1 MKFEPGRFLG
11 AYFLVNTLILKQTL
25 AAIKKVNIEQFH
37 PGLSVDCVIFGFHNS
52 QLKVLLV
59 KMKFTEQWSL
69 PGGLVHREESV
80 EYAAGRVLKDRTGL
94 ENIFLRQ
101 FYLFGE
107 PDRAKGNYNVQMF
120 EHMSPGVAT
129 AMKNFF
135 QQRFVTVGYYALVD
149 FSNVVPHPDYFSDA
163 CSWWSLHEI
172 PPLIIDHEKILNK
185 ALETLRLQLKYQ
197 PIGYQLLPEK
207 FTMPELQK
215 LYETILGK
223 ELDRRNFQRKMLSY
237 GILKSLGE
245 TRKGGA
251 HKAPYLY
258 SFDLEQYQK
267 ALEEGLEGG
276 W

>member
-1 MKFEPGRFLG
+1 MENAL
-11 AYFLVNTLILKQTL
+11 
-25 AAIKKVNIEQFH
+25 EQYH
-37 PGLSVDCVIFGFHNS
+37 PGLSIDCVIFGFHDS
-52 QLKVLLV
+52 QLKVLLL
-59 KMKFTEQWSL
+59 KMIHSERWAL
-69 PGGLVHREESV
+69 PGGFVLKEESV
-80 EYAAGRVLKDRTGL
+80 ENAAYRVLKDRTGL

-107 PDRAKGNYNVQMF
+107 PKRAADNLNEKLLNTPSSM
-120 EHMSPGVAT
+120 A
-129 AMKNFF
+129 FF
-135 QQRFVTVGYYALVD
+135 LQRFVTVGYYALVD
-149 FSNVVPHPDYFSDA
+149 FSNAMPRPDDISDDCRWWNLQEVP
-163 CSWWSLHEI
+163 L
-172 PPLIIDHEKILNK
+172 LIIDHKEILDK

-223 ELDRRNFQRKMLSY
+223 SLDRRNFQRKMLSY
-237 GILKSLGE
+237 GILKKLGE

-258 SFDLEQYQK
+258 SFDLEKYQQ
-267 ALEEGLEGG
+267 ALDEGLEGG

>member
-1 MKFEPGRFLG
+1 MVIFYFIYSKIHYILTKAPNTIEEDMPGQ
-11 AYFLVNTLILKQTL
+11 Y
-25 AAIKKVNIEQFH
+25 H
-37 PGLSVDCVIFGFHNS
+37 PGFSIDCVIFGFHDS
-52 QLKVLLV
+52 QMKVLLL
-59 KMKFTEQWSL
+59 KMKLAERWAL
-69 PGGLVHREESV
+69 PGGFVGKTESV
-80 EYAAGRVLKDRTGL
+80 EKAAYRVLKDRTGL

-107 PDRAKGNYNVQMF
+107 PKRSADNFNKQILESIPLKESAKV
-120 EHMSPGVAT
+120 
-129 AMKNFF
+129 FF
-135 QQRFVTVGYYALVD
+135 QQRFITVGYYALVD
-149 FSNVVPHPDYFSDA
+149 FSHAVPRPDDISDA
-163 CSWWSLHEI
+163 CRWWNLQEV
-172 PPLIIDHEKILNK
+172 PPLIMDHPNILHK

-197 PIGYQLLPEK
+197 PIGYQLLPDK

-223 ELDRRNFQRKMLSY
+223 ELDRRNFQRKIGSY
-237 GILKSLGE
+237 GILKKLGE

-258 SFDLEQYQK
+258 SFDLENYQK

>member
-1 MKFEPGRFLG
+1 MKFAERW
-11 AYFLVNTLILKQTL
+11 A
-25 AAIKKVNIEQFH
+25 
-37 PGLSVDCVIFGFHNS
+37 
-52 QLKVLLV
+52 
-59 KMKFTEQWSL
+59 L
-69 PGGLVHREESV
+69 PGGFVGKAESV
-80 EYAAGRVLKDRTGL
+80 EKAAYRVLKDRTGL

-107 PDRAKGNYNVQMF
+107 PKRAADNYNEQLL
-120 EHMSPGVAT
+120 ENIP
-129 AMKNFF
+129 MKESAKTFF
-135 QQRFVTVGYYALVD
+135 QQRFITVGYYALVD
-149 FSNVVPHPDYFSDA
+149 FSHAVPRPDDISDD
-163 CSWWSLHEI
+163 CRWWNLHEA
-172 PPLIIDHEKILNK
+172 PPLIIDHREILHK

-215 LYETILGK
+215 LYETMLGK
-223 ELDRRNFQRKMLSY
+223 ELDRRNFQRKILSY
-237 GILKSLGE
+237 GILKKLGE

-258 SFDLEQYQK
+258 SFDLENYQK